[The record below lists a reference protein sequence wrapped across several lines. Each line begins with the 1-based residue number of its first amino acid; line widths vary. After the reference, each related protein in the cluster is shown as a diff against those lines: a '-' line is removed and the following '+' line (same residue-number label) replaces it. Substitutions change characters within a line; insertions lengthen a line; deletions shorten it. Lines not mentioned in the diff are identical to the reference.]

1 MGKGSLSSVCFSLRV
16 RTCHEPR
23 HKGFSEL
30 QDTVVN
36 VLQEGV
42 MREATNGKQRQQCV
56 IAWRKE
62 TGREKMEEKKKKE
75 TEALDD
81 LHNKGKGNQSLS

>member
-1 MGKGSLSSVCFSLRV
+1 
-16 RTCHEPR
+16 
-23 HKGFSEL
+23 
-30 QDTVVN
+30 
-36 VLQEGV
+36 